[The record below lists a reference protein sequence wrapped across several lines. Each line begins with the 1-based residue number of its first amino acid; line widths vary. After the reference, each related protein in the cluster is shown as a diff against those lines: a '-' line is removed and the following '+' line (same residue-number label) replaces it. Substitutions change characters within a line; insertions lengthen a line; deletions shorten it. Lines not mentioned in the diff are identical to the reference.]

1 MAYVE
6 PDSWVRLISNIPIDK
21 KHTNTLF
28 FSDLSQQKK
37 FFNSGAYSNVYTD
50 KLSYQRVNRNTIRLE
65 LSIIKTYNRN
75 YLVFYNSNYE
85 KKFYYGFID
94 SINYIN
100 ENCVEITY
108 TIDVIQTYFFDYS
121 ISGFVER
128 EHTLTDEIG
137 DNILP
142 ENVNCGEYVYNDYS
156 PVLVMNDMCVIIAI
170 TDTSTAVDGSLYD
183 GIYGSADLWVYSS
196 TDVQGIN
203 GKIADYLQS
212 PDSILSI
219 YMCPRALITDAEL
232 PTTHKLS
239 YGASALIRNIEKTP
253 ITTDEQLDGYK
264 PNNHKLY
271 TYPYCFYNIDNASGA
286 SLPLRYEFFDKLTP
300 TLEIGGTITQPV
312 VVTLRPCSYKG
323 VAGKSE
329 LGGYT
334 SLNTE
339 SLQLAS
345 YPQCSWNNDSFQA
358 WIAQNSVPL
367 LVGTASNILGGSING
382 ALTGGAVGAV
392 VGGVSGVIGLISQG
406 YQASIS
412 ADVSRGSFN
421 NGGANVAMGKQQFY
435 GGRMSVTYDYAK
447 MIDGYFTMYGYAVNE
462 VKRPSRHNRENF
474 TYVKMRDATA
484 TGSAPASALRE
495 IEEIYN
501 NGIRFWV
508 DPSKVGNYL
517 VSNKPIGGEPV
528 SEVSESE

>member
-6 PDSWVRLISNIPIDK
+6 PGSYVRLLSNVPIDK
-21 KHTNTLF
+21 THRNTLF
-28 FSDLSQQKK
+28 FSDESSQSDY
-37 FFNSGAYSNVYTD
+37 FNTGDYYGR
-50 KLSYQRVNRNTIRLE
+50 LSYQRVNSNVIRVE
-65 LSIIKTYNRN
+65 ATVRSAIDIN
-75 YLVFYNSNYE
+75 YLVFSNANHE
-85 KKFYYGFID
+85 KKRYYAFVD
-94 SINYIN
+94 SVNYIN
-100 ENCVEITY
+100 ESCIEITY
-108 TIDVIQTYFFDYS
+108 TIDVIQTYFFDYL

-128 EHTLTDEIG
+128 EHTLTDKIG

-142 ENVNCGEYVYNDYS
+142 ENVNCGEYVYNNYE
-156 PVLVMNDMCVIIAI
+156 PVLLMNEMCVIIAI
-170 TDTSTAVDGSLYD
+170 TDTDKAVDGNLYD
-183 GIYGSADLWVYSS
+183 GIYGSAELWIYSS

-203 GKIADYLQS
+203 AKIADYLQS

-219 YMCPRALITDAEL
+219 YMCPQALIGDGKTIPPSHTL
-232 PTTHKLS
+232 T
-239 YGASALIRNIEKTP
+239 YGASALRHNIEKKA
-253 ITTDEQLDGYK
+253 ITTDDLLDGYK
-264 PNNHKLY
+264 PNNNKLY

-286 SLPLRYEFFDKLTP
+286 SLPLRYEFFDKLAP
-300 TLEIGGTITQPV
+300 ALEIGGTITQPV

-323 VAGKSE
+323 VAGKSSV
-329 LGGYT
+329 GSYT

-358 WIAQNSVPL
+358 WISQNSVPL
-367 LVGTASNILGGSING
+367 LVGTASNIIGGTING
-382 ALTGGAVGAV
+382 ALTGGVVGGV
-392 VGGVSGVIGLISQG
+392 IGGVSGVAGIIGQG

-412 ADVSRGSFN
+412 ADISRGSFN

-474 TYVKMRDATA
+474 TYVKMRDASA
-484 TGSAPASALRE
+484 TGPVPANALRE

-508 DPSKVGNYL
+508 DPKKVGNYL

-528 SEVSESE
+528 SEVSES

>member
-1 MAYVE
+1 MKMAYIE
-6 PDSWVRLISNIPIDK
+6 PNTQFQIYREIHIDSK
-21 KHTNTLF
+21 NTLF
-28 FSDLSQQKK
+28 FSDVNSQNNY
-37 FFNSGAYSNVYTD
+37 FSRN
-50 KLSYQRVNRNTIRLE
+50 KLEYQEFVTSYQRQENTCRLNVE
-65 LSIIKTYNRN
+65 MGRINKCN
-75 YLVFYNSNYE
+75 YLRFRNASYE
-85 KKFYYGFID
+85 NKWYYAFID
-94 SINYIN
+94 KFEYIN
-100 ENCVEITY
+100 NECTEITFHV
-108 TIDVIQTYFFDYS
+108 DVVQTYFFDYL

-156 PVLVMNDMCVIIAI
+156 PVLLMNEMCVIIAI
-170 TDTSTAVDGSLYD
+170 TDTSTAVDGTLYD
-183 GIYGSADLWVYSS
+183 GVYGSADLWVYSS

-203 GKIADYLQS
+203 GKISDYLQS

-219 YMCPRALITDAEL
+219 YMCPLALINGGAI

-239 YGASALIRNIEKTP
+239 YGASAFVRNLEKTA
-253 ITTDEQLDGYK
+253 ITTNDQLDGYK
-264 PNNHKLY
+264 PDNNKLY
-271 TYPYCFYNIDNASGA
+271 TYPFCFYNIDNASGA

-300 TLEIGGTITQPV
+300 SLEIGGTITQPV
-312 VVTLRPCSYKG
+312 IVTLRPCSYKG
-323 VAGKSE
+323 VASKSTA
-329 LGGYT
+329 GGYT

-339 SLQLAS
+339 TIQLAS

-382 ALTGGAVGAV
+382 ALTGGVIGGV

-412 ADVSRGSFN
+412 ADISRGSFN

-484 TGSAPASALRE
+484 TGSAPANALRE

>member
-1 MAYVE
+1 MAYIEANTHIVLFSNVKI
-6 PDSWVRLISNIPIDK
+6 DSGHKD
-21 KHTNTLF
+21 TLF
-28 FSDLSQQKK
+28 FSDVSSQTS
-37 FFNSGAYSNVYTD
+37 FFTSNNVLYKELVSTF
-50 KLSYQRVNRNTIRLE
+50 QRKENTCRLNV
-65 LSIIKTYNRN
+65 S
-75 YLVFYNSNYE
+75 YE
-85 KKFYYGFID
+85 KASSCNYMAFQNASFSTKWYYAFID
-94 SINYIN
+94 KFEYIN
-100 ENCVEITY
+100 NECTEITFHV
-108 TIDVIQTYFFDYS
+108 DVIQTYFFDYL

-156 PVLVMNDMCVIIAI
+156 PVLLMNEMCVIIAI
-170 TDTSTAVDGSLYD
+170 TDTSSAVEGTLYD
-183 GIYGSADLWVYSS
+183 GVYGSADLWVYSS

-203 GKIADYLQS
+203 GKISDYLQS

-219 YMCPRALITDAEL
+219 YMCPLALINGGTI

-239 YGASALIRNIEKTP
+239 YGASAFVRNLEKTA
-253 ITTDEQLDGYK
+253 ITTNDRLDGYK
-264 PNNHKLY
+264 PDNNKLY
-271 TYPYCFYNIDNASGA
+271 TYPYCFYNVDNASGA

-300 TLEIGGTITQPV
+300 SLEIGGTITQPV

-323 VAGKSE
+323 VAGKSAI
-329 LGGYT
+329 GGYT

-339 SLQLAS
+339 SIQLAS

-382 ALTGGAVGAV
+382 ALMGGPVGAV
-392 VGGVSGVIGLISQG
+392 VGGVSGVMGLISQG

-412 ADVSRGSFN
+412 ADISRGTFN

-447 MIDGYFTMYGYAVNE
+447 MIDGYFTMYGYAVNR

-484 TGSAPASALRE
+484 TGSVPSSALRE

-517 VSNKPIGGEPV
+517 VRNNPLRGE
-528 SEVSESE
+528 S

>member
-1 MAYVE
+1 MAYVK
-6 PDSWVRLISNIPIDK
+6 PGSYVRLLSNIPIDK
-21 KHTNTLF
+21 NHKNTLF
-28 FSDLSQQKK
+28 FSDETSQSAY
-37 FFNSGAYSNVYTD
+37 FNRGDYYGR
-50 KLSYQRVNRNTIRLE
+50 LSYQRVNSNVIRVEASVRSTID
-65 LSIIKTYNRN
+65 IN
-75 YLVFYNSNYE
+75 YLVFSNANHE
-85 KKFYYGFID
+85 QKSYYAFAD
-94 SINYIN
+94 SVNYIN
-100 ENCVEITY
+100 ESCIEITY
-108 TIDVIQTYFFDYS
+108 TIDVIQTYFFDYL

-156 PVLVMNDMCVIIAI
+156 PVLLMTEMCVIIAI
-170 TDTSTAVDGSLYD
+170 TDTDKAVDGNLYD

-203 GKIADYLQS
+203 AKIADYLQS

-219 YMCPRALITDAEL
+219 YMCPLALIGEKIPDG
-232 PTTHKLS
+232 HKLL
-239 YGASALIRNIEKTP
+239 YGASAYGAFLEKNP
-253 ITTDEQLDGYK
+253 ISTSDDLNGYK
-264 PNNHKLY
+264 PKNNKLY
-271 TYPYCFYNIDNASGA
+271 TYPYCFYNVDNASGA
-286 SLPLRYEFFDKLTP
+286 SLPLRYEFFDKLKP

-312 VVTLRPCSYKG
+312 TAILRPCSYKG
-323 VAGKSE
+323 VANYDS

-334 SLNTE
+334 TLNTE
-339 SLQLAS
+339 SLQLTS

-367 LVGTASNILGGSING
+367 LVGTASNIVGGTING
-382 ALTGGAVGAV
+382 ALTGGV
-392 VGGVSGVIGLISQG
+392 VGGVIGGVAGVAGLIGQG

-412 ADVSRGSFN
+412 ADISRGSFN

-435 GGRMSVTYDYAK
+435 AGRMSVTYDYAK

-474 TYVKMRDATA
+474 TYVKMRDASA
-484 TGSAPASALRE
+484 TGNAPASALRE

-517 VSNKPIGGEPV
+517 ISNKPIGGEPV
-528 SEVSESE
+528 SEVSEVSEN